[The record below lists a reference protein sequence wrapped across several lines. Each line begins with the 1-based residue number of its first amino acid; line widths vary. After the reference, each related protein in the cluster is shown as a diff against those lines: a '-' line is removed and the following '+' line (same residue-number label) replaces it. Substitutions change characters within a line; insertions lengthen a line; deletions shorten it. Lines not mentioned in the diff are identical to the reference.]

1 MYLLLSYNLY
11 HYYGCG
17 NLGYFF
23 SLKGH
28 CLSPVSSQ
36 TRPGLF
42 IICSL
47 KQSCCLVIWWISRI
61 ITMMLCL
68 CVSPYRY
75 RFVTVVAVLSENI
88 PFSLGL
94 HMISFFISVFIFVI
108 LDSRYFYFCCFC
120 FCSILFLPLGWK
132 PQNPSVLKSGFL
144 VVILFPQFTFLWD
157 LHWNH
162 ESDYFWCSLS
172 REWARTNFFHCCSGS
187 IMRTVS
193 LDICGPVNFH
203 PKDKGDSF

>member
-1 MYLLLSYNLY
+1 
-11 HYYGCG
+11 
-17 NLGYFF
+17 
-23 SLKGH
+23 
-28 CLSPVSSQ
+28 
-36 TRPGLF
+36 
-42 IICSL
+42 
-47 KQSCCLVIWWISRI
+47 
-61 ITMMLCL
+61 MLCL

-144 VVILFPQFTFLWD
+144 VVILFPQFTFLWISFKYIYPPNWINGP
-157 LHWNH
+157 HPFRNCFFNERYNH
-162 ESDYFWCSLS
+162 EYFVFNISNHPSHNDSTVALLWIITLCVSHSVVSDSL
-172 REWARTNFFHCCSGS
+172 WPHG
-187 IMRTVS
+187 
-193 LDICGPVNFH
+193 L
-203 PKDKGDSF
+203 